1 MCQHHAMTKMLDEA
15 IKRVRELPDNDQDAA
30 AEILSIAAKR
40 GPPVELDDETRQAI
54 QEGHDQARRGEFA
67 SDEEVNAF
75 FNRHGAQRHRR

>member
-1 MCQHHAMTKMLDEA
+1 MTKMLDEA

-30 AEILSIAAKR
+30 AEILMSIAAKR

-54 QEGHDQARRGEFA
+54 QEGRDQARRGDFA

-75 FNRHGAQRHRR
+75 FDRYGVQRHRR